1 MRPTFL
7 RSPGVPTP
15 SGDLPHVSSAELA
28 EVKAGLVS
36 LQANCLTNLSEGLAA
51 MASGDLT
58 RAVAPV
64 TKPVA
69 SMPENPELAELAG
82 LFNTMLSTVQAALKG
97 YEALRRDLRHALGD
111 RSSLGD
117 LDLRLASLSDN
128 CLVAL
133 GDGLAAVAQGDLTRP
148 AEPVTTRI
156 DPAPGHDLGSL
167 ATTFNTMLARA
178 QGGLGS
184 YNVMRGDL
192 ATMIAEIGQTAATVA
207 THSQEMSTTAEQ
219 TGRAIQEIAE
229 ASSDVALGAD
239 RQIHLVSGAH
249 AITGEAVDLADRAAG
264 VAREGVTLTSEIAG
278 IAEQTNLLA
287 LNAAI
292 EAARAGEQGRGFA
305 VVADEVRKLAESA
318 ARTVQLTRGAFD
330 GLAGS
335 IDDVSDCVSR
345 IAQATE
351 EVTSVAQQAGSA
363 TGQVSA
369 AAEQSSAS
377 TQQVAASASELARSA
392 EELERLVG
400 RFVVA

>member
-1 MRPTFL
+1 MRSTFF
-7 RSPGVPTP
+7 RSPGVPAP
-15 SGDLPHVSSAELA
+15 DDASALASSAEFA

-36 LQANCLTNLSEGLAA
+36 LQSNCLTNLSEGLAA
-51 MASGDLT
+51 MAAGDLT
-58 RAVAPV
+58 RAIAPV
-64 TKPVA
+64 TRPVTA
-69 SMPENPELAELAG
+69 TPRDPEVAELVD
-82 LFNTMLSTVQAALKG
+82 LFNIMLGTTQSALEG
-97 YEALRRDLRHALGD
+97 YEALRTDLHAALGD
-111 RSSLGD
+111 RSTLAD
-117 LDLRLASLSDN
+117 LDRRLTSLSDN

-133 GDGLAAVAQGDLTRP
+133 GDGLTAVTQGDLTRP
-148 AEPVTTRI
+148 AEPVTTPI
-156 DPAPGHDLGSL
+156 EAAPGHDLGRL
-167 ATTFNTMLARA
+167 ATTFNTMLSRA
-178 QGGLGS
+178 QGGLKS
-184 YNVMRGDL
+184 YNLMRGHL
-192 ATMIAEIGQTAATVA
+192 ATMIGEIGQTAATVA
-207 THSQEMSTTAEQ
+207 QHSQEMSTTAEQ

-239 RQIHLVSGAH
+239 RQIGLVSDAH
-249 AITGEAVDLADRAAG
+249 AITGEAVGLAERAEG
-264 VAREGVTLTSEIAG
+264 VAREGVELTAEIAG

-305 VVADEVRKLAESA
+305 VVAEEVRKLAESA

-335 IDDVSDCVSR
+335 INDVSDCVSR
-345 IAQATE
+345 IAKATE
-351 EVTSVAQQAGSA
+351 EVTSVAQQAGTA

>member
-7 RSPGVPTP
+7 RSPGGPAP
-15 SGDLPHVSSAELA
+15 SGEPHHRSAADFA
-28 EVKAGLVS
+28 EVKAGLLS

-58 RAVAPV
+58 RQIAPA
-64 TKPVA
+64 TKPIA
-69 SMPENPELAELAG
+69 PKAGDPELAELVE
-82 LFNTMLSTVQAALKG
+82 LFNTMLSTVQAALDG
-97 YEALRRDLRHALGD
+97 YEALRGDLRHALGD

-117 LDLRLASLSDN
+117 LSLRLTSLSDH

-133 GDGLAAVAQGDLTRP
+133 GDGLAAVADGDLTRP
-148 AEPVTTRI
+148 AEPVTTAI
-156 DPAPGHDLGSL
+156 DAAPGAQLGAL
-167 ATTFNTMLARA
+167 ATTFNTMLGRA
-178 QGGLGS
+178 QGGLRS
-184 YNVMRGDL
+184 YNVMRGHL
-192 ATMIAEIGQTAATVA
+192 ATMIAEIGATAATVA
-207 THSQEMSTTAEQ
+207 AHSQEMSTTAEQ
-219 TGRAIQEIAE
+219 TGRAIHEIAE

-239 RQIHLVSGAH
+239 RQIGLVSDAH
-249 AITGEAVDLADRAAG
+249 AITGEAVGLAEKAEG
-264 VAREGVTLTSEIAG
+264 VAREGVALTAEIAG

-305 VVADEVRKLAESA
+305 VVAEEVRKLAESA
-318 ARTVQLTRGAFD
+318 AKTTQLTRGAFD

-335 IDDVSDCVSR
+335 INEVSDCVAR
-345 IAQATE
+345 IAKATE

-363 TGQVSA
+363 TGHVSA

-377 TQQVAASASELARSA
+377 TQQVAASATELARSA